1 MPKIKKMSLKKN
13 IIALFLLIFVIS
25 SCKTIDRKIDNLS
38 LEEEKNL
45 SRLLGKQQIEL
56 INEFGKPNGVIHND
70 DEKILIFTTQK
81 YNITCERKFTINS
94 EGIISGFNSRNCF

>member
-1 MPKIKKMSLKKN
+1 MNLKKN
-13 IIALFLLIFVIS
+13 IIVLFLLIFLIT

-56 INEFGKPNGVIHND
+56 IDEFGKPDGVIHKD
-70 DEKILIFTTQK
+70 GGKILIFTTQK
-81 YNITCERKFTINS
+81 YQITCERKFTINN

>member
-1 MPKIKKMSLKKN
+1 MNLKKN
-13 IIALFLLIFVIS
+13 IIVLFLLLFLIT

-45 SRLLGKQQIEL
+45 SRLLGQQQIEL

>member
-1 MPKIKKMSLKKN
+1 MSLKKN

-45 SRLLGKQQIEL
+45 SRLLDKQQIEL

-70 DEKILIFTTQK
+70 DGKILIFTTQK

>member
-1 MPKIKKMSLKKN
+1 MSLKKN

-45 SRLLGKQQIEL
+45 SRLLDKQQIEL
-56 INEFGKPNGVIHND
+56 INEFGKPDGVIHND
-70 DEKILIFTTQK
+70 DGKILIFTTQK

>member
-1 MPKIKKMSLKKN
+1 MNLKKN
-13 IIALFLLIFVIS
+13 IIVLFLLIFLIA
-25 SCKTIDRKIDNLS
+25 SCKAIDRKIDNLS

-70 DEKILIFTTQK
+70 DEKIFIFTTQK

>member
-1 MPKIKKMSLKKN
+1 MSLKKN
-13 IIALFLLIFVIS
+13 IIALFVLIFVIS

>member
-1 MPKIKKMSLKKN
+1 MNSKKN
-13 IIALFLLIFVIS
+13 IIVLFLLIFLIV

-45 SRLLGKQQIEL
+45 SSLLGKQQIEL
-56 INEFGKPNGVIHND
+56 INEFGKPNDVMHND
-70 DEKILIFTTQK
+70 NGKILIFTTQK

>member
-1 MPKIKKMSLKKN
+1 MNLKKY
-13 IIALFLLIFVIS
+13 IIVLFLLIFLIT

-45 SRLLGKQQIEL
+45 SRLLGKEQIEL
-56 INEFGKPNGVIHND
+56 INEFGKPNGVIHKD
-70 DEKILIFTTQK
+70 DGKILIFTTQK